1 MLQSTGSQRVRH
13 DLGTEQHHIFFI
25 HSCELLD
32 CFHVLA
38 IANSAAVN
46 TGVRISFQMMTFSD
60 ICPGVGLPND
70 MVVLYLV
77 FVVVVFHLFLL
88 VGG

>member
-1 MLQSTGSQRVRH
+1 MLLSMGSQRVRN

-46 TGVRISFQMMTFSD
+46 TRVHISFQMMIFFRYMPRS
-60 ICPGVGLPND
+60 GVAE
-70 MVVLYLV
+70 
-77 FVVVVFHLFLL
+77 
-88 VGG
+88 